1 MNKPNILMITPYLP
15 YHSQAGGQTRSYYL
29 LKHLAKRNNI
39 TLICFTRDKTGLS
52 ELKKICKK
60 VILIKR
66 GKTWDPKKVIY
77 TALSPYPFLVTN
89 YLSSELKLAIK
100 TELETGNY
108 HLIHTECFY
117 LMPNIPKT
125 NIPIILVDQTI
136 EYAVYQHFVESIAG
150 WKQII
155 KPFLWVDVFKL
166 KFWEVFYWKNTHTV
180 AAVSKDDK
188 KLMSKMAKRQDIRL
202 VPNGVAQ
209 RYFNPKKNVFKT
221 KHPSILF
228 GISNMKWMQNRE
240 GAELLI
246 TNLWP
251 KIKQKIPQAKLYV
264 IGRNAPQTFQKYIND
279 DIVIKEAENDGQ
291 TYDPQYF
298 YQSCWILL
306 APIKSGGGSRTKF
319 FEAMASRLPIVTTR
333 QGMEGINIKNNLHAI
348 VCPYSKLI
356 EKSISLLNNCQ
367 LQDTIGKNASILVKK
382 EYSWAK
388 SARKLN
394 KIYKQII
401 SR

>member
-1 MNKPNILMITPYLP
+1 MITPYLP

-66 GKTWDPKKVIY
+66 GKTWDSKKVIY

-136 EYAVYQHFVESIAG
+136 EYAVYQHFVESISG

-155 KPFLWVDVFKL
+155 KPFLWIDVFKL

-188 KLMSKMAKRQDIRL
+188 KLMSFMAKRQDIRL

-251 KIKQKIPQAKLYV
+251 KIKQKIPQARLYV
-264 IGRNAPQTFQKYIND
+264 IGRNAPQTFQKYITK
-279 DIVIKEAENDGQ
+279 DIIIREAENDGQ
-291 TYDPQYF
+291 IYDPQYF

-348 VCPYSKLI
+348 VCPYSRLI
-356 EKSISLLNNCQ
+356 DKSISLLKNRQ

-401 SR
+401 NFS